1 MQLSNRLQ
9 SLTDLVTRGNRVA
22 DIGCDHAYVSIYLME
37 QGIASHVI
45 AMDINKGPLERAKEN
60 IRKYGFC
67 DKIETRLSNGAEKLE
82 VGEVDTIF
90 IAGMGGALIR
100 NILSAREEVIASCK
114 ELILSPQSEIHL
126 VRMYLK
132 EIGFHIVKEN
142 MLIEDGKYY
151 VMIRAVKG
159 EEMATSREDYYFG
172 RDLLT
177 NQHPVLQQF
186 LTKELAKKE
195 EIYKML
201 SKEGDKHQGR
211 LKELEEEITLYKGG
225 LKFYAL

>member
-159 EEMATSREDYYFG
+159 EETATSREDYYFG
-172 RDLLT
+172 HDLLT